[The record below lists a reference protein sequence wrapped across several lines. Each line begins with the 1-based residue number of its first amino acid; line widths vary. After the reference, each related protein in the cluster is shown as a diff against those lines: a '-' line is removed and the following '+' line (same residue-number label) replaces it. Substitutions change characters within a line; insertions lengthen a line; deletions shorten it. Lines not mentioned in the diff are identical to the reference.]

1 MHQSKRVLPISI
13 IVVID
18 QIKKRKKV
26 RRIRKEAT
34 KIEVKEEYLDLILE
48 WNIMISENKET

>member
-34 KIEVKEEYLDLILE
+34 KIEVKEEYLD
-48 WNIMISENKET
+48 